1 MELHRGRLLDHVHLG
16 VKDLEASKR
25 FYKAALGA
33 LDVPIGGEAAD
44 HFWSDELFVS
54 TAESKAAQ
62 GSRTGRVHLAFQ
74 APNRAAVDAF
84 HKAVRDLQDAGFD
97 TCETAVPFGDPT
109 QASMATI
116 EADRARIG
124 TEAFSDVDVILLP
137 TLDSTVP
144 TVAAASA
151 NPEQGVSAETTAF
164 ANYYSLPAASVPCGF
179 DSHGMPI
186 GLQIVGRPGDERTV
200 LSVAHRYEA
209 AATFGSRHPVT

>member
-1 MELHRGRLLDHVHLG
+1 MLNVLADCEVDFAAG
-16 VKDLEASKR
+16 VVSHDTPVR
-25 FYKAALGA
+25 
-33 LDVPIGGEAAD
+33 IGIG
-44 HFWSDELFVS
+44 
-54 TAESKAAQ
+54 
-62 GSRTGRVHLAFQ
+62 
-74 APNRAAVDAF
+74 NNIRAAAEVMDAF

-151 NPEQGVSAETTAF
+151 NPEQGVSAETTALRITT
-164 ANYYSLPAASVPCGF
+164 AC
-179 DSHGMPI
+179 
-186 GLQIVGRPGDERTV
+186 RPPVCRAGSTATACRSACR
-200 LSVAHRYEA
+200 LSA
-209 AATFGSRHPVT
+209 GPVTNARF